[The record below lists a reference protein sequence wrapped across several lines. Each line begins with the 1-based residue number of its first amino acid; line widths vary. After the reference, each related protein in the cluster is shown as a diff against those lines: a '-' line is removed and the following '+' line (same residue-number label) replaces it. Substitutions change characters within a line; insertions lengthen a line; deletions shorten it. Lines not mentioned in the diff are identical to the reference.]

1 MTACI
6 FCEIVAGTA
15 PATILYQD
23 EQVTAFRDTH
33 PIARTHVLIIPNHHL
48 ASLNDLAPDE
58 VGLAGHLIL
67 IALKVARQE
76 GVDISGYRLMI
87 NTGRD
92 GGQTIHHLHVH
103 VIGGKQL
110 HFPFGW

>member
-1 MTACI
+1 MTTCI
-6 FCEIVAGTA
+6 FCDIIAGKV

-33 PIARTHVLIIPNHHL
+33 PVARTHVLVIPNHHL
-48 ASLNDLAPDE
+48 ASLNDLATTDL
-58 VGLAGHLIL
+58 GLAGHLVLTAQKI
-67 IALKVARQE
+67 ARQE
-76 GVDISGYRLMI
+76 GVDGSGYRLII

-103 VIGGKQL
+103 VIGGK
-110 HFPFGW
+110 HVRFPIG